1 MKISELMAGVTPN
14 ASYEGWVTA
23 DDWVLAIDT
32 KSSAGVTTEVKNYE
46 VVQMGVEGPDA
57 NLNPVTSE
65 KTYIRAGKSTRRL
78 EQQDPLRY
86 PVIVILAIQRRIFML
101 SHAMKYARGNA
112 AVTNYVY
119 FCMLNG
125 KGEKGQV
132 SVIVNS
138 EGGGNAGESSSI
150 DVNLQKIGAEP
161 EEYTY
166 SAE

>member
-65 KTYIRAGKSTRRL
+65 KPISVPENLPRRL

-86 PVIVILAIQRRIFML
+86 PVIVILAIQRRILCCPM
-101 SHAMKYARGNA
+101 
-112 AVTNYVY
+112 
-119 FCMLNG
+119 
-125 KGEKGQV
+125 Q
-132 SVIVNS
+132 
-138 EGGGNAGESSSI
+138 
-150 DVNLQKIGAEP
+150 
-161 EEYTY
+161 
-166 SAE
+166 